1 MPSWIS
7 GDDEAHYQH
16 GCQETRSSG
25 CTQSRANVPV
35 NHDAASAVAAFMVC
49 SGRAREVAPCP
60 TARCASHPGSAP
72 AKSAGAPCRRS
83 CHRETRVF
91 L

>member
-7 GDDEAHYQH
+7 GDDEAHCQN

-25 CTQSRANVPV
+25 AHRAALDVPV
-35 NHDAASAVAAFMVC
+35 NHDAVAAAAAFMGC
-49 SGRAREVAPCP
+49 SGSAWEVALPDGSVREPSGFCP
-60 TARCASHPGSAP
+60 GKVSWS
-72 AKSAGAPCRRS
+72 S
-83 CHRETRVF
+83 